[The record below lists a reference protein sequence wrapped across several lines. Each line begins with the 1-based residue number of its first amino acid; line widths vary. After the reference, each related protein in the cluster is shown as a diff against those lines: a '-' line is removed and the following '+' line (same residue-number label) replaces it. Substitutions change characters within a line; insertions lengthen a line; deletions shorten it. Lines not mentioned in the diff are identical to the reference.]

1 VESLRYPSVSDVV
14 EVNRRVTKLTEDV
27 HQIDE
32 YDRERLSKLLDEVQN
47 LGYSIRN
54 PRQRIIAKSSFLL
67 YCIASRQFFHEG
79 NKRTAYTVTMTFL
92 ILNGYSMPSRD
103 PKREKML
110 DLIAMGHPSITL
122 LDLEKLMRQLVTK
135 RENP

>member
-1 VESLRYPSVSDVV
+1 MESLRYPSVSDVV
-14 EVNRRVTKLTEDV
+14 EVNRRVTKLTEDE
-27 HQIDE
+27 HHIDE
-32 YDRERLSKLLDEVQN
+32 YDRERLSKLLNEVQN
-47 LGYSIRN
+47 IGDSIRN
-54 PRQRIIAKSSFLL
+54 PRQRITAKSSYLL
-67 YCIASRQFFHEG
+67 YCIAARQFFHEG

-92 ILNGYSMPSRD
+92 ILNGYSMPARD
-103 PKREKML
+103 SKREKML